1 MKSISQSP
9 IILLNSR
16 FVAIVRGD
24 VLVSAKKKKKWN
36 FLFPTMKYEMARVKL
51 MITNQINSLPAT
63 TFFSCKTL
71 RKSNLNFRF
80 IRSRIE
86 KLLKLLDLRKKRDFL
101 TSSK

>member
-1 MKSISQSP
+1 
-9 IILLNSR
+9 
-16 FVAIVRGD
+16 
-24 VLVSAKKKKKWN
+24 
-36 FLFPTMKYEMARVKL
+36 MKYEMARVKL

>member
-24 VLVSAKKKKKWN
+24 VLVSAKKKKWN

-86 KLLKLLDLRKKRDFL
+86 KLLKLLDLRKKPDFL